1 MRPRIQATITVLIT
15 TALWLSHRTALPAT
29 LAITAA
35 TLALLAWFFPPAYA
49 PFSRAFEK
57 LGHLIL
63 TAFTWLALGLIY
75 FGVFTPLRL
84 WRSLRRHDP
93 LHRRFDPAAPTY
105 LRPLPQ
111 TPPNFTR
118 QF

>member
-1 MRPRIQATITVLIT
+1 MRPRIQATVACVVTS
-15 TALWLSHRTALPAT
+15 ALWYWNRGYFPAALA
-29 LAITAA
+29 LIAA
-35 TLALLAWFFPPAYA
+35 ALALLAWLSPRAYA
-49 PFSRAFEK
+49 PFARAFEK
-57 LGHLIL
+57 FGHAIL
-63 TAFTWLALGLIY
+63 VAFTWLALGLIY

-84 WRSLRRHDP
+84 WRSALRRDP
-93 LHRRFDPAAPTY
+93 LHRRFDPTAQSY